1 MLGPLRV
8 QSVRGK
14 RLLTARK
21 LGFQPRNVLEQAL
34 RYEADEVEAE
44 PRILEV
50 ELLNLIV
57 TDLQQGSC
65 FKALQR
71 LRAAALRGEK
81 SKLADHVRRG
91 EFDATLDKPVTA
103 GDENEHS
110 GGDISLVE
118 ENFPT
123 LHEPRRRERLD
134 PVQIAV
140 SLRRFAHLFGQ
151 LPHLVQTQG
160 VQWQQYRMENQ
171 HRIQA
176 TEIPVGDESAVAA
189 DP

>member
-50 ELLNLIV
+50 ELLNLII

-65 FKALQR
+65 FNALKR

-81 SKLADHVRRG
+81 SKLANYLRRG
-91 EFDATLDKPVTA
+91 ELDATLDKPVTA
-103 GDENEHS
+103 
-110 GGDISLVE
+110 
-118 ENFPT
+118 
-123 LHEPRRRERLD
+123 
-134 PVQIAV
+134 
-140 SLRRFAHLFGQ
+140 
-151 LPHLVQTQG
+151 
-160 VQWQQYRMENQ
+160 
-171 HRIQA
+171 
-176 TEIPVGDESAVAA
+176 
-189 DP
+189 